1 VRRSLEDV
9 FDFFTDER
17 NIYDPRIKNTKLTDG
32 PIGRRRA
39 RARTLES
46 TSRVVL
52 ASALIWTFYP
62 RSLVGGGP
70 RRTSERSGR

>member
-46 TSRVVL
+46 RR
-52 ASALIWTFYP
+52 ASYLRA
-62 RSLVGGGP
+62 R
-70 RRTSERSGR
+70 